1 MIVII
6 RVIMIIIIIIIMIMS
21 IRMIIIRTI
30 IIGHSAA
37 ACPFGHPEEP
47 GVVISWGFL
56 GAPYLG
62 APSL

>member
-1 MIVII
+1 
-6 RVIMIIIIIIIMIMS
+6 MIMS